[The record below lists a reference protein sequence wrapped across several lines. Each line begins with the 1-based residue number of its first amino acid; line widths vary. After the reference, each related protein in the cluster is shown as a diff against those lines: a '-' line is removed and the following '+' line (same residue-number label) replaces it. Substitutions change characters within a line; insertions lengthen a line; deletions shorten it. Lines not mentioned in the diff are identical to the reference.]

1 LELANEL
8 IVLISSY
15 HMLFFTGIHP
25 FLDPGASEDEPQGHL
40 IMFGNPTDEAE
51 EILKPGFPHSQD
63 VGWSLIAFSSIQITV
78 NIAYIIWNQYLLLR
92 SFIKRWL
99 SRFSKAKIS
108 PIVTDHFTTL
118 KIRQSKGRK

>member
-63 VGWSLIAFSSIQITV
+63 VGWSLITFSSITITV
-78 NIAYIIWNQYLLLR
+78 NIAYILWNQYLII
-92 SFIKRWL
+92 F
-99 SRFSKAKIS
+99 KI
-108 PIVTDHFTTL
+108 IIYFKL
-118 KIRQSKGRK
+118 